1 MLVRRK
7 KTYKLNG
14 GVATNKYIVRDT
26 SSLWK
31 NNNEELNNMLNNMFR
46 KEPDAEKPHVRLFRG
61 ACLVRGTSTR
71 PWFWTVNT
79 K

>member
-1 MLVRRK
+1 MWH
-7 KTYKLNG
+7 YYANG

-31 NNNEELNNMLNNMFR
+31 NNNEELNNMFR

-71 PWFWTVNT
+71 HWFWTVNT